1 MAVDTPGSVQPGH
14 IRYLTVADVESMAP
28 SPARLREAITRIF
41 QAKNRELTVHEPKT
55 TMSIGPG
62 HFFQSLVGASLE
74 EGRAMTKWASIVA
87 GNATR
92 GLPNVTSLI
101 ILTELATGQPLA
113 ILDGNWIT
121 AARTATMTAVAA
133 TYLARPD
140 SRVIGFV
147 GCGVQARSH
156 LSSLADTL
164 PHLRHLRAY
173 SRTPSSSGA
182 FVEEARRLGLEAVTV
197 EQPQGAIEGADV
209 VVTTVPAQPG
219 LEPFLDTAWIAP
231 GGFVAAVD
239 LGRHWKAGHFRRDF
253 ELLVTDDHKQSG
265 ALAAAGKLPYA
276 GPFDADL
283 GDLITGRH
291 PGRRR
296 AEDRVLFLFPG
307 MVLGDLA
314 IAAMI
319 YAMACEMDVGVKL
332 PR

>member
-1 MAVDTPGSVQPGH
+1 MAVETPGSAQPRH
-14 IRYLTVADVESMAP
+14 IRYLTVADVENMAP
-28 SPARLREAITRIF
+28 SPQLLREAIIRIF
-41 QAKNRELTVHEPKT
+41 RAKDKELTVHEPKM
-55 TMSIGPG
+55 TMSVAAG

-74 EGRAMTKWASIVA
+74 EDRAMTKWASIVA
-87 GNATR
+87 GNSSR

-121 AARTATMTAVAA
+121 AARTAAMTAVAA
-133 TYLARPD
+133 AYLARPE
-140 SRVIGFV
+140 SRTIGFI

-156 LSSLADTL
+156 LSSLASAL
-164 PHLRHLRAY
+164 PGLTHLRAF
-173 SRTPSSSGA
+173 SRTRRSSENFA
-182 FVEEARRLGLEAVTV
+182 EEARRLGLKAEVVEHPRAAV
-197 EQPQGAIEGADV
+197 EGAEV
-209 VVTTVPAQPG
+209 IVTSVPAQPG
-219 LEPFLDTAWIAP
+219 LQPFLDPAWIEP

-239 LGRHWKAGHFRRDF
+239 LGRCWIAGSFRQDF
-253 ELLVTDDHKQSG
+253 DLLTTDDHLQSS
-265 ALAAAGKLPYA
+265 ALAATGKLPYA

-283 GDLITGRH
+283 GDFVMGRH

-319 YAMACEMDVGVKL
+319 YAMACEREMGMKL